1 LWSCMTSRGLGDLQR
16 VEGRINAKDYIT
28 LLYGNLYLSLERLGY
43 FNLDKVIF
51 QHDNALIHKAKIVQK
66 WLLEQPF
73 STLEWPVQSP
83 DLNPI
88 EHVWVILKRH
98 LNSYSTP
105 PTSLLQLWECVE
117 ESFRTITTNEC
128 ERLYASMPN

>member
-1 LWSCMTSRGLGDLQR
+1 MTSRGLGDLQR
-16 VEGRINAKDYIT
+16 VEGRINAKDYIA
-28 LLYGNLYLSLERLGY
+28 LLYGDLYLSLERLGY

-51 QHDNALIHKAKIVQK
+51 QHDNAPICKAKIIQE

-73 STLEWPVQSP
+73 STLEWPAQSP

-88 EHVWVILKRH
+88 KHVWATLKCH

-105 PTSLLQLWECVE
+105 PIGLLQL
-117 ESFRTITTNEC
+117 
-128 ERLYASMPN
+128 